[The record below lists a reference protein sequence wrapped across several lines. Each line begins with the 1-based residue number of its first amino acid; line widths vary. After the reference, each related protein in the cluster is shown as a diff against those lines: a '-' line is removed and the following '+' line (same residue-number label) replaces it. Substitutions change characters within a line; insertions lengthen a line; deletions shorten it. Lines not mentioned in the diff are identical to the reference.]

1 MCLYCFPAEHGHTHY
16 NCDTRGRDNK
26 DVDTEASDDVGLRDD
41 EKVWSGHKSET
52 EEKGLRGDKSEV
64 EGVRGDKSEEEGV
77 QGDKSEV
84 EGVRGDKSEEE
95 GVQGDKSEVEGV
107 RGDKS
112 EEEGVQGDKSEEEG
126 VQGDKSEG
134 DGVQGDKSENEEVSR
149 DDTCGGDNR
158 QSSGME
164 VTEFGDDTQ
173 DYGNYR
179 VDMGV
184 HETFHSDQYATMGVG
199 RDHSEENLRIHSR
212 SKTMSPLGYHHKS
225 PLPYP
230 PYQPYGPPGSASS
243 TGYLEYVLPPPPKRR
258 RSEDD
263 SVSDI
268 ASSVI
273 FQTLVLW

>member
-52 EEKGLRGDKSEV
+52 EEKGLR
-64 EGVRGDKSEEEGV
+64 
-77 QGDKSEV
+77 
-84 EGVRGDKSEEE
+84 
-95 GVQGDKSEVEGV
+95 GDKSEVEGV

-184 HETFHSDQYATMGVG
+184 HE
-199 RDHSEENLRIHSR
+199 
-212 SKTMSPLGYHHKS
+212 
-225 PLPYP
+225 
-230 PYQPYGPPGSASS
+230 
-243 TGYLEYVLPPPPKRR
+243 
-258 RSEDD
+258 
-263 SVSDI
+263 
-268 ASSVI
+268 I
-273 FQTLVLW
+273 FQLWVLVGIIQRKTCAYILAARPCPH